1 MDFSLRFSDKEMT
14 PWGGMAIMKSMLDHM
29 GFDGALSSA
38 DLPLPGSNRGYT
50 PAQIITQFM
59 LSVWCGANRF
69 EHTEVTRHDPVLKRV
84 FGFERMAN
92 FKAIM
97 RLFARFSQGSN
108 EAVTDSLYRWMRV
121 LSFVRSASTGSRS
134 IQTPR

>member
-1 MDFSLRFSDKEMT
+1 
-14 PWGGMAIMKSMLDHM
+14 
-29 GFDGALSSA
+29 
-38 DLPLPGSNRGYT
+38 
-50 PAQIITQFM
+50 M

-84 FGFERMAN
+84 FKFERMAN

-108 EAVTDSLYRWMRV
+108 EAVMDSLYRWMRV